1 MTKYVVEES
10 GDFRCGE
17 EGVFNGGQCIFM
29 APPAQF
35 VPQLMEELFD
45 WMKKEKDNLH
55 PLILGCVFHYE
66 FVLYILFR
74 METGEWRD
82 YGILQFYQNG
92 NRCLNIFQ

>member
-66 FVLYILFR
+66 FVFIHPFS
-74 METGEWRD
+74 D
-82 YGILQFYQNG
+82 G
-92 NRCLNIFQ
+92 NVTLRYCENAV